1 MASSTQVAQVK
12 RLIYG
17 GSTRTGSLSTGDIGW
32 FVDNA
37 PNIWLAASEAA
48 ASEAAA
54 YGSGRKKVGDLE
66 IEEGSAG
73 GWLDL
78 SRRLRRK
85 GISTVA
91 PYAGGI
97 SVSDKQ
103 TQRDDTDWDQ
113 PANRLGM
120 FDYDAVSDT

>member
-1 MASSTQVAQVK
+1 MASSTDIAQVR

-17 GSTRTGSLSTGDIGW
+17 GSTRAGTLSTGDIGW
-32 FVDNA
+32 FVDSA
-37 PNIWLAASEAA
+37 PNVWLAASEAA

-85 GISTVA
+85 GISSVS

-97 SVSDKQ
+97 SVSDKV
-103 TQRDDTDWDQ
+103 TQDTDSDYSR
-113 PANRLGM
+113 PGNRLGM
-120 FDYDAVSDT
+120 FDYQNIDT

>member
-1 MASSTQVAQVK
+1 MPSSTSIAQVR

-17 GSTRTGSLSTGDIGW
+17 GSTRTGTLSTGDIGW

-37 PNIWLAASEAA
+37 PNVWLAASEAA

-85 GISTVA
+85 GISAVS

-97 SVSDKQ
+97 SVADKAAQ
-103 TQRDDTDWDQ
+103 DTDSDWDR

-120 FDYDAVSDT
+120 FDYDSVSDT

>member
-1 MASSTQVAQVK
+1 MPSSTSIAQVR

-17 GSTRTGSLSTGDIGW
+17 GSTRTGTLSTGDIGW

-37 PNIWLAASEAA
+37 PNVWLAAAEAA

-78 SRRLRRK
+78 SKRLRRK
-85 GISTVA
+85 GLSSVSV
-91 PYAGGI
+91 YAGGI
-97 SVSDKQ
+97 SVSDKTAQ
-103 TQRDDTDWDQ
+103 TADSDWDQ

-120 FDYDAVSDT
+120 FDYETQDT